1 MKKMI
6 LFIGPSS
13 SGKDTFLAKALKI
26 YDIEPIVLLTTRPPR
41 IGEQNGCEYYFITQE
56 EMNDLEKKQLLI
68 ERRDYNTIQGICS
81 YATSAEKINLEKYN
95 YLTPNTWV
103 GYQKILNYFEPKLI
117 VPVYFELEAGV
128 RLERAL
134 ERERKKDQ
142 NYLEMCRR
150 FLADQ
155 KDFTKEMLNTYKPY
169 IIDNN
174 GTVEETMKQLDE
186 LFVNKLEIVRKR

>member
-1 MKKMI
+1 M
-6 LFIGPSS
+6 
-13 SGKDTFLAKALKI
+13 
-26 YDIEPIVLLTTRPPR
+26 
-41 IGEQNGCEYYFITQE
+41 
-56 EMNDLEKKQLLI
+56 
-68 ERRDYNTIQGICS
+68 
-81 YATSAEKINLEKYN
+81 
-95 YLTPNTWV
+95 
-103 GYQKILNYFEPKLI
+103 NYFEPKLI